1 MKQAGSP
8 MPAATNAAVNA
19 NGSATSGSAIANGGA
34 PSGSVIATGST
45 TTGSTTTGSTTTGS
59 VNTNGSI
66 ANENASA
73 NPQHAALIALDW
85 GTTSLRAYLYDAAGE
100 VLATR
105 ASTAGIMN
113 LPRSAEQGGFDA
125 AFDDACG
132 AWLDQAPAVPVIAA
146 GMVGS
151 AQGWVEA
158 PYVDAPANADA
169 LVAGI
174 VRVKAASG
182 ATLHIVPGVLQRGEL
197 PNVMRGEETQIFG
210 ALGQESGD
218 SGESGAAHSGKR
230 ALIGLPG
237 THAKWAVVQAG
248 RIERFHTFMTGEVF
262 AALREHTILGRTM
275 VTPDRPDTDAF
286 LQGVNI
292 ARDKG
297 QSGLL
302 ATVFSSRTLG
312 LTGQLSRE
320 QQPDY
325 LSGLLIGHE
334 LAGLEAALTQQQTSL
349 AGQHLRLIGNEALCE
364 RYRLAL
370 AQFGCTHAELVKHA
384 TERGLWRVAAQAG
397 LVNPAPQAARAG

>member
-1 MKQAGSP
+1 MKRAGSHTQAVNRVNTA
-8 MPAATNAAVNA
+8 AATDAKL
-19 NGSATSGSAIANGGA
+19 
-34 PSGSVIATGST
+34 
-45 TTGSTTTGSTTTGS
+45 
-59 VNTNGSI
+59 
-66 ANENASA
+66 
-73 NPQHAALIALDW
+73 QHAALIALDW

-113 LPRSAEQGGFDA
+113 LPRSAEQGGFDD

-132 AWLDQAPAVPVIAA
+132 AWLAQAPAVPVIAA

-158 PYVDAPANADA
+158 PYVDAPANANA

-174 VRVKAASG
+174 VHVKAACGS
-182 ATLHIVPGVLQRGEL
+182 TLHIVPGVLQRGEL

-210 ALGQESGD
+210 ALGQD
-218 SGESGAAHSGKR
+218 ADAADNARR

-262 AALREHTILGRTM
+262 GALREHTILGRTM
-275 VTPDRPDTDAF
+275 VTPDRPDTEAF
-286 LQGVNI
+286 LRGVNI

-297 QSGLL
+297 QAGML
-302 ATVFSSRTLG
+302 ATVFSARTLG

-334 LAGLEAALTQQQTSL
+334 LAGLEAVLTQQQNSL

-364 RYRLAL
+364 RYRVAL

-384 TERGLWRVAAQAG
+384 TERGLWRIATQAG
-397 LVNPAPQAARAG
+397 LVNPTPQAAYAG

>member
-1 MKQAGSP
+1 MKR
-8 MPAATNAAVNA
+8 AV
-19 NGSATSGSAIANGGA
+19 SHTQ
-34 PSGSVIATGST
+34 T
-45 TTGSTTTGSTTTGS
+45 
-59 VNTNGSI
+59 
-66 ANENASA
+66 A
-73 NPQHAALIALDW
+73 NPVSNALVADANLQHAALIALDW

-125 AFDDACG
+125 AFEDACG
-132 AWLDQAPAVPVIAA
+132 AWLEQASAVSVIAA

-151 AQGWVEA
+151 AQGWLEA

-174 VRVKAASG
+174 VRVKAACG
-182 ATLHIVPGVLQRGEL
+182 VTLHIVPGVLQRGEL

-210 ALGQESGD
+210 ALGQD
-218 SGESGAAHSGKR
+218 TGAADSGKR

-275 VTPDRPDTDAF
+275 VTPDRPDTASF
-286 LQGVNI
+286 LHGVNI

-297 QSGLL
+297 QAGML

-334 LAGLEAALTQQQTSL
+334 LAGLEAVLTQQQNSL

-364 RYRLAL
+364 RYRVAL
-370 AQFGCTHAELVKHA
+370 VQFGCTHAELVKHA
-384 TERGLWRVAAQAG
+384 TERGLWRVATQAG
-397 LVNPAPQAARAG
+397 LVKPTPQAAHVG

>member
-8 MPAATNAAVNA
+8 TPAANHVAAGAAEANLNA
-19 NGSATSGSAIANGGA
+19 
-34 PSGSVIATGST
+34 
-45 TTGSTTTGSTTTGS
+45 
-59 VNTNGSI
+59 
-66 ANENASA
+66 ER
-73 NPQHAALIALDW
+73 AALIALDW
-85 GTTSLRAYLYDAAGE
+85 GTTSLRAYLFDAAGK

-125 AFDDACG
+125 AFDDTCG
-132 AWLDQAPAVPVIAA
+132 PWLEHASALPVIAA

-151 AQGWVEA
+151 AQGWMEA
-158 PYVDAPANADA
+158 PYVDAPASADA

-174 VRVKAASG
+174 VRVKAACG

-210 ALGQESGD
+210 ALGDDGDDGD
-218 SGESGAAHSGKR
+218 SAGTRRR

-248 RIERFHTFMTGEVF
+248 RIERFQTFMTGEVF

-275 VTPDRPDTDAF
+275 VTPDRPDTEAF
-286 LQGVNI
+286 LHGVSI
-292 ARDKG
+292 AREKG
-297 QSGLL
+297 QAGVL
-302 ATVFSSRTLG
+302 ATIFSARTLG
-312 LTGQLSRE
+312 LTGQLTRE

-334 LAGLEAALTQQQTSL
+334 LAGLEAVLRQQHNSL
-349 AGQHLRLIGNEALCE
+349 AGESLRLIGNEALCE

-370 AQFGCTHAELVKHA
+370 ALYGCTQAELVKHA
-384 TERGLWRVAAQAG
+384 TERGLWRVASQAG